1 MTRSHRGHPVLRVVS
16 LVPSVTETLL
26 ALGVRPVACTRF
38 CEQPEL
44 DHVGGTKNPDV
55 DAIAALAPDVVVVN
69 DEENRIEDVDRLR
82 ELGVA
87 LHDMSPRSVA
97 DVGPAVCRL
106 AEAVGAGT
114 PDPFPDW
121 DRWLAGWR
129 ARRPPVAR
137 PVFVPVW
144 RRPWMS
150 MAGDTFGS
158 SLLDLLGWDNVF
170 AEAASRYPEVT
181 LEDAAGHRPEVVL
194 LPSEP
199 YEFKERHVAEVTTAV
214 PGARVLLV
222 DGHDLFWWGIRTPG
236 AVERLAS
243 ILA

>member
-1 MTRSHRGHPVLRVVS
+1 MS

-26 ALGVRPVACTRF
+26 DLGVRPLACTRF
-38 CEQPEL
+38 CEQPSL

-55 DAIAALAPDVVVVN
+55 DAIAALAPDLVVVN

-82 ELGVA
+82 DLGIA
-87 LHDMSPRSVA
+87 LHDMSPRSVD

-106 AEAVGAGT
+106 GQAVGAAV

-121 DRWLAGWR
+121 EDWLARCR
-129 ARRPPVAR
+129 ARRPAVIRRA
-137 PVFVPVW
+137 FVPVW

-158 SLLDLLGWDNVF
+158 SLLELLGWDNVF
-170 AEAASRYPEVT
+170 ADAESRYPEVT
-181 LEDAAGHRPEVVL
+181 LEEAAARRPEVVL

-199 YEFKERHVAEVTTAV
+199 YEFKARHVEEVSTAL
-214 PGARVLLV
+214 PGVRVLLV

-236 AVERLAS
+236 AIERLGTA
-243 ILA
+243 LG

>member
-1 MTRSHRGHPVLRVVS
+1 VSRPGPRVVS

-38 CEQPEL
+38 CEQPSL

-55 DAIAALAPDVVVVN
+55 DAIAALGPDLVVVN

-82 ELGVA
+82 DLGVE
-87 LHDMSPRSVA
+87 LHDMSPRSVD

-106 AEAVGAGT
+106 GEAVGAEV

-121 DRWLAGWR
+121 EGWLARQR
-129 ARRPPVAR
+129 AGRPAATR
-137 PVFVPVW
+137 SVFVPVW

-158 SLLDLLGWDNVF
+158 SLLELLGWVNVF
-170 AEAASRYPEVT
+170 ADAAARYPEVT
-181 LEDAAGHRPEVVL
+181 LEEAAARRPEAVL

-199 YEFKERHVAEVTTAV
+199 YEFKDRHLPEVTGAL
-214 PGARVLLV
+214 PGSRVLLV

-236 AVERLAS
+236 AVDRLAAA
-243 ILA
+243 LG

>member
-1 MTRSHRGHPVLRVVS
+1 MTGSTPRVVS

-38 CEQPEL
+38 CEQPSL
-44 DHVGGTKNPDV
+44 DQVGGTKNPDV
-55 DAIAALAPDVVVVN
+55 EAIAALRPDLVVVN
-69 DEENRIEDVDRLR
+69 DEENRIEDVERLR
-82 ELGVA
+82 DLGVA
-87 LHDMSPRSVA
+87 LHDMSPRSVE
-97 DVGPAVCRL
+97 DVGPEVCRL
-106 AEAVGAGT
+106 GEAVGAAV

-121 DRWLAGWR
+121 EEWLAGHR
-129 ARRPPVAR
+129 ARRPAVSR

-158 SLLDLLGWDNVF
+158 SLLELLGWDNVF
-170 AEAASRYPEVT
+170 AGAATRYPEVT
-181 LEDAAGHRPEVVL
+181 LEEAAARRPEVVL

-199 YEFKERHVAEVTTAV
+199 YEFKERHLPEVTGAL

-236 AVERLAS
+236 AVERLAAA
-243 ILA
+243 LG

>member
-1 MTRSHRGHPVLRVVS
+1 
-16 LVPSVTETLL
+16 
-26 ALGVRPVACTRF
+26 
-38 CEQPEL
+38 
-44 DHVGGTKNPDV
+44 V
-55 DAIAALAPDVVVVN
+55 D
-69 DEENRIEDVDRLR
+69 
-82 ELGVA
+82 
-87 LHDMSPRSVA
+87 

-106 AEAVGAGT
+106 AETLGVAA
-114 PDPFPDW
+114 PDPFPGW

-129 ARRPPVAR
+129 ARRPALAR

-150 MAGDTFGS
+150 LAADTFGS

-170 AEAASRYPEVT
+170 AGAASRYPEVT
-181 LEDAAGHRPEVVL
+181 LEDAAALGPEVVL

-199 YEFKERHVAEVTTAV
+199 YEFKKRHVAEVTGAI

-236 AVERLAS
+236 AVERLAAA
-243 ILA
+243 LV

>member
-1 MTRSHRGHPVLRVVS
+1 VS

-26 ALGVRPVACTRF
+26 ALGIRPVACTRF
-38 CEQPEL
+38 CEQPSL

-55 DAIAALAPDVVVVN
+55 DAIIALQPDLVVVN

-82 ELGVA
+82 EQGVA
-87 LHDMSPRSVA
+87 LHDMSPRSVD
-97 DVGPAVCRL
+97 DVGAAVCRL
-106 AEAVGAGT
+106 GEAVGAAV

-121 DRWLAGWR
+121 EGWLAHQR
-129 ARRPPVAR
+129 ARRPAATR

-150 MAGDTFGS
+150 LAADTFGS
-158 SLLDLLGWDNVF
+158 SLLELLGWDNVF
-170 AEAASRYPEVT
+170 ADAVERYPEVT
-181 LEDAAGHRPEVVL
+181 LEEAAVRRPEVVL

-199 YEFKERHVAEVTTAV
+199 YEFKDRHVREVTGAL
-214 PGARVLLV
+214 PDARVLLV

-236 AVERLAS
+236 AVERLAAA
-243 ILA
+243 LA

>member
-1 MTRSHRGHPVLRVVS
+1 MS

-38 CEQPEL
+38 CEQPSL

-55 DAIAALAPDVVVVN
+55 DAIVALGPDLVVVN

-82 ELGVA
+82 ELGID
-87 LHDMSPRSVA
+87 LHDMSPRSV
-97 DVGPAVCRL
+97 DDLGPAVCRL
-106 AEAVGAGT
+106 GEAVGAAV

-121 DRWLAGWR
+121 GGWLARQRG
-129 ARRPPVAR
+129 RRPPMTRSA
-137 PVFVPVW
+137 FVPVW

-150 MAGDTFGS
+150 LAADTFGS
-158 SLLDLLGWDNVF
+158 SLLELLGWGNVF
-170 AEAASRYPEVT
+170 AGATERYPEVT
-181 LEDAAGHRPEVVL
+181 LDEAAARQPDVVL

-199 YEFKERHVAEVTTAV
+199 YAFKARHVTEVSAAV

-222 DGHDLFWWGIRTPG
+222 DGQDLFWWGIRTPG
-236 AVERLAS
+236 AVERLAAALS
-243 ILA
+243 

>member
-1 MTRSHRGHPVLRVVS
+1 MTGPAARVVS

-26 ALGVRPVACTRF
+26 AFGVRPVACTRF
-38 CEQPEL
+38 CEQPTL

-55 DAIAALAPDVVVVN
+55 DAIAALGPDLVVVN
-69 DEENRIEDVDRLR
+69 DEENRLEDVERLR
-82 ELGVA
+82 DLGVA
-87 LHDMSPRSVA
+87 LHDMSPRSVD

-106 AEAVGAGT
+106 AEVVGAAV

-121 DRWLAGWR
+121 EEWLAGHR
-129 ARRPPVAR
+129 ARRPVPR

-170 AEAASRYPEVT
+170 AGAASRYPEVT
-181 LEDAAGHRPEVVL
+181 LEEAAARRPEAVL

-199 YEFKERHVAEVTTAV
+199 YEFKERHLPEVTGAL

-236 AVERLAS
+236 AVERLAAV
-243 ILA
+243 LG

>member
-1 MTRSHRGHPVLRVVS
+1 VS

-26 ALGVRPVACTRF
+26 ALGVRPLACTRF
-38 CEQPEL
+38 CEQPSL

-55 DAIAALAPDVVVVN
+55 DAIAALEPDLVVVN
-69 DEENRIEDVDRLR
+69 DEENRIEDVERLR
-82 ELGVA
+82 DLGVA
-87 LHDMSPRSVA
+87 LHDISPRSVD

-106 AEAVGAGT
+106 GEAVGAAV
-114 PDPFPDW
+114 PEPFPHW
-121 DRWLAGWR
+121 DEWLARHR
-129 ARRPPVAR
+129 ARRPAVSR

-158 SLLDLLGWDNVF
+158 SLLDLLGWENVF
-170 AEAASRYPEVT
+170 AGAEVRYPEVT
-181 LEDAAGHRPEVVL
+181 LEEAAVRRPEVVL

-199 YEFKERHVAEVTTAV
+199 YEFKARHLPEVTAAL
-214 PGARVLLV
+214 PDARVLLV

-236 AVERLAS
+236 AVERLAAV
-243 ILA
+243 LA

>member
-1 MTRSHRGHPVLRVVS
+1 MTRPAPRVVS

-26 ALGVRPVACTRF
+26 AFGVRPVACTRF
-38 CEQPEL
+38 CEQPSL

-55 DAIAALAPDVVVVN
+55 DAIAALKPDLVVVN

-82 ELGVA
+82 ELGIE
-87 LHDMSPRSVA
+87 LHDMSPRSVD

-106 AEAVGAGT
+106 GRAVGAAV

-121 DRWLAGWR
+121 EGWLAQCR
-129 ARRPPVAR
+129 ARQPAVTRGA
-137 PVFVPVW
+137 FVPVW

-150 MAGDTFGS
+150 MAADTFGS
-158 SLLDLLGWDNVF
+158 SLLELLGWGNVF
-170 AEAASRYPEVT
+170 AGAAARYPEVT
-181 LEDAAGHRPEVVL
+181 LEEAAARRPDVVL

-199 YEFKERHVAEVTTAV
+199 YEFKARHVEEVSAAL
-214 PGARVLLV
+214 PGVRVLLV

-236 AVERLAS
+236 AVERLAAS
-243 ILA
+243 LA

>member
-1 MTRSHRGHPVLRVVS
+1 VS

-38 CEQPEL
+38 CEQPSL

-55 DAIAALAPDVVVVN
+55 DAIAALAPDLVVVN
-69 DEENRIEDVDRLR
+69 DEENRIEDVDRLQA
-82 ELGVA
+82 LGVA
-87 LHDMSPRSVA
+87 LHDMSPRSVD

-106 AEAVGAGT
+106 AETLGVAA
-114 PDPFPDW
+114 PDPFPGW

-129 ARRPPVAR
+129 ARRPALAR

-150 MAGDTFGS
+150 LAADTFGS

-170 AEAASRYPEVT
+170 AGAASRYPEVT
-181 LEDAAGHRPEVVL
+181 LEDAAALGPEVVL

-199 YEFKERHVAEVTTAV
+199 YEFKKRHVAEVTGAI

-236 AVERLAS
+236 AVERLAAA
-243 ILA
+243 LV